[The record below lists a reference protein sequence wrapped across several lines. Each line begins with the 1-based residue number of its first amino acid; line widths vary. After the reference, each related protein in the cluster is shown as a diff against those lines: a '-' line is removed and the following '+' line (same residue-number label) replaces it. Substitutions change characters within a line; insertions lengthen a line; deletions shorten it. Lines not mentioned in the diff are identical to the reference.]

1 MNQYI
6 ISARRHH
13 HNHLLLL
20 EYVFWKT
27 ASTWPPL
34 QVAKSSCK
42 VACSEVK
49 PMSSQRPQTAALALE
64 LLQLNVEGL
73 TIAKTNVLEQIANK
87 NNVMLILLPM
97 LKARTF

>member
-6 ISARRHH
+6 ISARRLH

-42 VACSEVK
+42 VACSSAIK
-49 PMSSQRPQTAALALE
+49 MSSKTTAALTLA
-64 LLQLNVEGL
+64 LLQLSIEGL
-73 TIAKTNVLEQIANK
+73 TIAKTDILE
-87 NNVMLILLPM
+87 LPQT
-97 LKARTF
+97 KEQCGGASTAGDPC